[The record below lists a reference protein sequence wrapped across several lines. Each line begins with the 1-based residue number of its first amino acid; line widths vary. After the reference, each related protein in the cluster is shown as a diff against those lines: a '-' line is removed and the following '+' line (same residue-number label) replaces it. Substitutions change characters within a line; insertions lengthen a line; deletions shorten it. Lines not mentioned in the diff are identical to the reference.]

1 MEGVVGE
8 DVGESREG
16 GSAQGSAVGA
26 GEDHMEFVAK
36 GVGGAVR
43 TVTELVREVPAGG
56 EREELV
62 GGKSATLSSKA
73 GGWRGVCVLLL
84 QGESGMEAEIKI
96 EGRTVQVRA
105 LDVRLVLP
113 QCTVQRFKIAMSKRS
128 PVNQGTDP

>member
-1 MEGVVGE
+1 MLAFVFGLCRWSTNVGLL
-8 DVGESREG
+8 
-16 GSAQGSAVGA
+16 
-26 GEDHMEFVAK
+26 
-36 GVGGAVR
+36 
-43 TVTELVREVPAGG
+43 TVFYLKVPP
-56 EREELV
+56 R
-62 GGKSATLSSKA
+62 
-73 GGWRGVCVLLL
+73 WRGVCVLLL